1 MTRTTASAIA
11 ISIVPKSAVGGR
23 EDIRGDDRADS
34 AIITGA
40 NAGAS

>member
-11 ISIVPKSAVGGR
+11 ISIAPEPAAGGR
-23 EDIRGDDRADS
+23 EDFCGEDLADS